1 MSTQEFYIRG
11 ENDTEARG
19 PFSMDQLSSL
29 AEANQVT
36 ADTLYYDAA
45 TEQWVTVGSNEALM
59 STLFPEKKR
68 LKIKAKE
75 KVETVNVQRET
86 DAPITVHEMLAAA
99 EGKTA
104 ETAGR
109 GDPRLM
115 FERVAGWGCRAL
127 TVMLAASTAAFI
139 VPNLAPVYALDLRAI
154 VTSPFILFGLFDL
167 FLTILL
173 VLQVTSIYP
182 LVRFRALLGIGFF
195 GLLYFLWGEEA
206 KLLAVA
212 AGSAGMYLT
221 TIALNWGLLATG
233 AVVGIAG
240 MVGYAWLVLG

>member
-29 AEANQVT
+29 AEAGQVT

-45 TEQWVTVGSNEALM
+45 TEQWVTVGSNQALLA
-59 STLFPEKKR
+59 TLFPEKKR
-68 LKIKAKE
+68 LKVKPKN
-75 KVETVNVQRET
+75 KVETINVQRES

-109 GDPRLM
+109 GDPRVM

-127 TVMLAASTAAFI
+127 TLMMAASTVAFI
-139 VPNLAPVYALDLRAI
+139 APNLEPVYALDLLAI
-154 VTSPFILFGLFDL
+154 ATSPFILFGLFDL

-173 VLQVTSIYP
+173 ILQVTSIYP
-182 LVRFRALLGIGFF
+182 MVRFRALLGFGFF
-195 GLLYFLWGEEA
+195 GLLYYLWGEPTL
-206 KLLAVA
+206 LLAVA
-212 AGSAGMYLT
+212 AGSVGAYLT
-221 TIALNWGLLATG
+221 TIALNWGLLTISAL
-233 AVVGIAG
+233 VGVAG
-240 MVGYAWLVLG
+240 MVGYAWLVLA